1 MMQMKKPDGEKAQT
15 DEVNANILQQH
26 FNTRIFNADP
36 PPVDKYLELDLDE
49 KVPVRDGYI
58 TFTRHLKYLGS
69 WISDTLQDDYEL
81 DIRLKRAKGQMGS
94 LKPFFR
100 CPGIEL
106 ATKYKVYMAI
116 PVNTALWGCESW
128 SMTENMR
135 RRIRAFHH
143 QSIRSILRINMHMV
157 ETCRIKNPTIR
168 QWFCN
173 TPCILD
179 IAKKR
184 QLDWIG
190 KVARMEE
197 TKIQ

>member
-1 MMQMKKPDGEKAQT
+1 
-15 DEVNANILQQH
+15 
-26 FNTRIFNADP
+26 
-36 PPVDKYLELDLDE
+36 
-49 KVPVRDGYI
+49 
-58 TFTRHLKYLGS
+58 
-69 WISDTLQDDYEL
+69 
-81 DIRLKRAKGQMGS
+81 
-94 LKPFFR
+94 
-100 CPGIEL
+100 
-106 ATKYKVYMAI
+106 
-116 PVNTALWGCESW
+116 
-128 SMTENMR
+128 MR

-157 ETCRIKNPTIR
+157 EKCRIKNPTIC

-197 TKIQ
+197 TKIQRQLLMSWTSNPRKSGHLQISPRNTYAQVIHNMIHLYDPIQGVAKKWTAQAKNKATWAKLTNTWWESNARSPIEEAMPNMETTIQRYYSDHYCRPLLLTVDRYR